1 MYWIEIAF
9 CVTCTCLKKWRK
21 WASMLNGSVIAFL
34 VAASNKASFVV
45 RYVVWKLYINKYILL
60 INSTKISSCKTYIAI
75 WLFILIKMFCIM
87 VDLDLWNISNL
98 TTFDGWFDICI
109 SCKLQMMHV
118 ECILEFWMQTYPP
131 QMFQINL
138 SCQLINIIS
147 TFLHIHK
154 M

>member
-1 MYWIEIAF
+1 M
-9 CVTCTCLKKWRK
+9 KKMSEYVEWEC
-21 WASMLNGSVIAFL
+21 NCIF

-45 RYVVWKLYINKYILL
+45 RYVFWKQYINKWILL
-60 INSTKISSCKTYIAI
+60 INRTKISLCKTYVESLRS
-75 WLFILIKMFCIM
+75 WLFTLIEMFHIM
-87 VDLDLWNISNL
+87 VDLDLWNKSDL

-131 QMFQINL
+131 QMLQINL
-138 SCQLINIIS
+138 LCQLIKIIS

-154 M
+154 K